1 MFTGIIEELGS
12 VRAIEERGENARIV
26 IAARIV
32 TEGTNHGD
40 SISVNGVC
48 LTALD
53 IQPDSF
59 AADVSRE
66 TLLRST
72 LGRLRPGT
80 PVNLERAVTPATR
93 LGGHIVQ
100 GHVDA
105 RGQLAGIEDHGESW
119 TVRINF
125 PKEIARYLVFK
136 GSVAVEGISLTIA
149 ALTDDYFEIAII
161 PKTWEVTNLSHLKP
175 GDDVNIEVDVL
186 GKYIERLLNR
196 AD

>member
-12 VRAIEERGENARIV
+12 VHSIEERGDNARIV
-26 IAARIV
+26 ISAHVV
-32 TEGTNHGD
+32 TEGTNYGD

-53 IQPDSF
+53 IHPDSF

-72 LGRLRPGT
+72 LGSLKPGT

-105 RGQLAGIEDHGESW
+105 RGEFTGVEDHGESW
-119 TVRINF
+119 TIRIAY
-125 PKEIARYLVFK
+125 PSEIARYLVFK

-149 ALTDDYFEIAII
+149 GLTDEYFEVAII

-175 GDDVNIEVDVL
+175 GDGVKIEVDVI
-186 GKYIERLLNR
+186 GKYVERLLANIS
-196 AD
+196 

>member
-1 MFTGIIEELGS
+1 MFTGIIEELGT
-12 VRAIEERGENARIV
+12 VRTIETRGENARIV
-26 IAARIV
+26 IGAHVV

-40 SISVNGVC
+40 SIAVNGVC

-66 TLLRST
+66 TLSRST
-72 LGRLRPGT
+72 LGNLKPGT

-105 RGQLAGIEDHGESW
+105 RGTFESVEDHGESW
-119 TVRINF
+119 TVRFSF
-125 PKEIARYLVFK
+125 PKEVGRYLVFK

-149 ALTDDYFEIAII
+149 NLEADYFEVAII
-161 PKTWEVTNLSHLKP
+161 PKTWEVTNLSHLQP
-175 GDDVNIEVDVL
+175 GDGVNLEVDVIA
-186 GKYIERLLNR
+186 KYVERLVQH
-196 AD
+196 